1 MMVAQRGGQA
11 GGPGARAG
19 RVLGTA
25 WLSCSPALAPGPA
38 SSVLKAA
45 DTGPCVMGPAGV
57 VQAYWPWRAHSA
69 RE

>member
-1 MMVAQRGGQA
+1 MMVAQWGGQA

-25 WLSCSPALAPGPA
+25 WLPCSPELAAGPA
-38 SSVLKAA
+38 SSVLKAV
-45 DTGPCVMGPAGV
+45 DTGLCVMGPAGV
-57 VQAYWPWRAHSA
+57 VQAPWPWRAHRA